1 MSTMFWI
8 WIAAAVVF
16 LIVELITPSLIFVC
30 FVAGAACA
38 GLYGQFAPESY
49 YVQIAIF
56 LVVSLTL
63 LPFTRKL
70 ASKITKPSP
79 QISNVDRM
87 IGQVAT
93 VTKKIDPDLGGQV
106 RYEGEI
112 WAAEAGELIEEQTK
126 VRILLVTGTRVRVE
140 KLETQ

>member
-16 LIVELITPSLIFVC
+16 LIIELITPTLIFVC

-56 LVVSLTL
+56 LVALYLQDAPANRWS
-63 LPFTRKL
+63 
-70 ASKITKPSP
+70 
-79 QISNVDRM
+79 
-87 IGQVAT
+87 
-93 VTKKIDPDLGGQV
+93 
-106 RYEGEI
+106 E
-112 WAAEAGELIEEQTK
+112 
-126 VRILLVTGTRVRVE
+126 
-140 KLETQ
+140 